1 MQKNWFTVFNVKVT
15 VMAYSNNKNMTICIV
30 SSKLL
35 VGLQPNLV
43 WYYSIVSQSV
53 LWKKGIT
60 AFKVRSQ
67 ERFKMSG
74 NVCPDDIFSMCPI
87 VSAQYLLNCSTI
99 FCVCAE
105 LGMVVYY
112 HEVICHAQKLVHSLE
127 CQGHSEGLNIENVTF
142 SSISSKLLVCLQPN
156 MV

>member
-1 MQKNWFTVFNVKVT
+1 MPSVTRCRQLVYACGPTVQADKYGDV
-15 VMAYSNNKNMTICIV
+15 YI
-30 SSKLL
+30 
-35 VGLQPNLV
+35 
-43 WYYSIVSQSV
+43 
-53 LWKKGIT
+53 GIT
-60 AFKVRSQ
+60 PS
-67 ERFKMSG
+67 
-74 NVCPDDIFSMCPI
+74 VCHPFHM
-87 VSAQYLLNCSTI
+87 SAQYLLNCSTI